1 MIEPPIHED
10 LSQLTETD
18 IENKI
23 QDISKKYWIAYKLG
37 KGDSLTQLQNYLTMY
52 KEELHK
58 RYQEK
63 ANTTLNGDF
72 DQLINVD

>member
-1 MIEPPIHED
+1 MIEPPLHED

-23 QDISKKYWIAYKLG
+23 QDISKKYWTAYRLG
-37 KGDSLTQLQNYLTMY
+37 KPELLTQLQNYLTMY
-52 KEELHK
+52 KEELQI
-58 RYQEK
+58 RYKEK
-63 ANTTLNGDF
+63 ANSALNGDM

>member
-10 LSQLTETD
+10 LAQLTESE

-23 QDISKKYWIAYKLG
+23 QDISKKYWTAYRLG
-37 KGDSLTQLQNYLTMY
+37 KPDILTQLQDYLTMY
-52 KEELHK
+52 KEELQN
-58 RYQEK
+58 RYREK
-63 ANTTLNGDF
+63 ANTALNGDL